1 MSIAGSSD
9 IITNSDIVIRLLVAL
24 VLCGL
29 IGMERKHYRK
39 PAGFRTNILV
49 GLGAATLAIMAVG
62 IYSDF
67 NPGQAVDVGR
77 IIGQVVTGIGFLGAG
92 AIIQSRGSVHGL
104 TTAATLWVVAAI
116 GMAVGLG
123 YYMLASMATIASLI
137 VLEILGRIEFKIT
150 GQQHVDGIEDDHYDQ
165 PKQ

>member
-1 MSIAGSSD
+1 MATTQL
-9 IITNSDIVIRLLVAL
+9 ITNSDIIVRLLVAL

-49 GLGAATLAIMAVG
+49 GMGAAVLAIMAVQ
-62 IYSDF
+62 IYADF
-67 NPGQAVDVGR
+67 NPTQAVDVGR

-123 YYMLASMATIASLI
+123 YYFLGAMATLAALV
-137 VLEILGRIEFKIT
+137 VLEILGRIEFRIT
-150 GQQHVDGIEDDHYDQ
+150 GPDKENSTHDNSGPE
-165 PKQ
+165 

>member
-1 MSIAGSSD
+1 MTSTVL
-9 IITNSDIVIRLLVAL
+9 TNSDIIIRLLIAL

-49 GLGAATLAIMAVG
+49 GLGSATLALVAVFA
-62 IYSDF
+62 F
-67 NPGQAVDVGR
+67 NDLNPNNTLDIGHIVGP
-77 IIGQVVTGIGFLGAG
+77 IITGIGFLGAG

-123 YYMLASMATIASLI
+123 YYFLAAMTTVGALI

-150 GQQHVDGIEDDHYDQ
+150 GQQHYDDFNKDENQ
-165 PKQ
+165 GGEKK